1 VYRYQN
7 KIGRRANPRAALGN
21 YLYEIAGFAASLVLC
36 GNALA
41 QVGITGVPGETTP
54 ITVVYPTATP
64 TAVLRLGPFEI
75 DAALDA
81 PPQRGNGR
89 LVMISHGSRD
99 WIMTNFLLAST
110 LARAG
115 FVVAIPEHRGD
126 NWREIG
132 DAGPVAWKRRP
143 AEISRAIDA
152 VSRDARFGPLVNTD
166 RVGVYGMSA
175 GGLTALLLAG
185 ADWNLAA
192 VYRHCAAHAVEDA
205 ALCLS
210 GRPSAEADA
219 QLMRE
224 YSGPLPPGA
233 EDLQA
238 GPRARDPRIAA
249 AAAGVPVGAILTP
262 ESLKAIRI
270 PVGIVEAQA
279 DRMLNPAYHSAQ
291 VLKECGSCQRLD
303 SIPGAAHLDLLAPW
317 PEPIVKATAGMRGA
331 ERNAAVDDARRNETY
346 ARIADF
352 FRKYLLD

>member
-1 VYRYQN
+1 MSRRVSPHAASINNLYR
-7 KIGRRANPRAALGN
+7 
-21 YLYEIAGFAASLVLC
+21 IASFAAGLALC
-36 GNALA
+36 GGALA
-41 QVGITGVPGETTP
+41 QVGITGVPGDSAP
-54 ITVVYPTATP
+54 ITVVYPTAAPIT
-64 TAVLRLGPFEI
+64 TLRLGPFEI
-75 DAALDA
+75 EATLDA
-81 PPQRGNGR
+81 PAQLGNGR
-89 LVMISHGSRD
+89 LVTISHGSRD
-99 WIMTNFLLAST
+99 WVMTNFLLAST

-126 NWREIG
+126 NWRETG

-152 VSRDARFGPLVNTD
+152 VSRDARFGPLLNTD
-166 RVGVYGMSA
+166 KVGVYGMSA

-192 VYRHCAAHAVEDA
+192 FHRHCAAHAAEDA

-210 GRPSAEADA
+210 VRPSAEADA

-238 GPRARDPRIAA
+238 GEHSRDPRIAA
-249 AAAGVPVGAILTP
+249 AVAGVPVSAILTP
-262 ESLKAIRI
+262 ESLHAIKI

-279 DRMLNPAYHSAQ
+279 DRMLNPAYHSAH
-291 VLKECGSCQRLD
+291 VLELCGACRRLD
-303 SIPGAAHLDLLAPW
+303 SIPGASHLDLLAPW
-317 PEPIVKATAGMRGA
+317 PDALTKATAGVRGA
-331 ERNAAVDDARRNETY
+331 ERNAAVDDARRAEAY

-352 FRKYLLD
+352 FRRHLLD